1 MHDGAIAVRVWI
13 DRDRAFSGGNVIVP
27 RLDPIQ
33 LDWTRS
39 RPLERWYIG
48 PMTGQHYEWN
58 GEKKQIYL
66 LELATADLKIV
77 CSQHA
82 GRRKNPSS
90 NRKSAELFVKEHL
103 ERNPDATLDSVREAA
118 KSTFGREVVDR
129 AYRRQR
135 QQNTGSAVKR
145 GPRPKS
151 PTPNSAEK

>member
-1 MHDGAIAVRVWI
+1 LGEPQ
-13 DRDRAFSGGNVIVP
+13 S
-27 RLDPIQ
+27 Q
-33 LDWTRS
+33 RS
-39 RPLERWYIG
+39 RFPQTRFHPPHVTKAMQSLIKSPDGLLERWYIG

-135 QQNTGSAVKR
+135 EQNTGSAVKR